1 MKSLYARIEALE
13 KQALQNLIL
22 AVPMA
27 DGTEKKMNVK
37 EFLACTPDELANPV
51 KDRECIFPFRIIQG
65 NSLKDLDALLDGY
78 VPMRGL

>member
-13 KQALQNLIL
+13 KQAIQNLIL

-27 DGTEKKMNVK
+27 DGTEKKMNVQ

>member
-13 KQALQNLIL
+13 KQAIQNLIL